1 MQQLQCDMSK
11 NKGKKIEASTKLIW
25 NAKQIDTDLPSAIE
39 ALKEAL
45 HFSILITYAQGLAL
59 LTKASKEYD
68 YDLNLETIAKIWR
81 GGCIIRSVA
90 LEDFRQ
96 AYAKNGEL
104 KNILLDDG
112 IAKTLNENQSSL
124 RTTVQFAV
132 QKGYPLQV

>member
-1 MQQLQCDMSK
+1 MQQLPCVICQK
-11 NKGKKIEASTKLIW
+11 PERIEASTKLIW

-104 KNILLDDG
+104 KIYCSMM
-112 IAKTLNENQSSL
+112 ASL
-124 RTTVQFAV
+124 
-132 QKGYPLQV
+132 KP

>member
-1 MQQLQCDMSK
+1 
-11 NKGKKIEASTKLIW
+11 LIW

-39 ALKEAL
+39 ALKTL

-81 GGCIIRSVA
+81 GGCIRSVA

-96 AYAKNGEL
+96 AYARM
-104 KNILLDDG
+104 
-112 IAKTLNENQSSL
+112 EN
-124 RTTVQFAV
+124 
-132 QKGYPLQV
+132 

>member
-1 MQQLQCDMSK
+1 
-11 NKGKKIEASTKLIW
+11 
-25 NAKQIDTDLPSAIE
+25 
-39 ALKEAL
+39 L

-81 GGCIIRSVA
+81 GGCITFCSP
-90 LEDFRQ
+90 EDFRQ

-104 KNILLDDG
+104 KNMLDDG

>member
-1 MQQLQCDMSK
+1 MRLPL
-11 NKGKKIEASTKLIW
+11 LIW

-39 ALKEAL
+39 AEAL

-96 AYAKNGEL
+96 AMPRM
-104 KNILLDDG
+104 
-112 IAKTLNENQSSL
+112 EN
-124 RTTVQFAV
+124 
-132 QKGYPLQV
+132 

>member
-1 MQQLQCDMSK
+1 
-11 NKGKKIEASTKLIW
+11 LIW

-104 KNILLDDG
+104 KIYCSMM
-112 IAKTLNENQSSL
+112 ASL
-124 RTTVQFAV
+124 
-132 QKGYPLQV
+132 KP